1 MHSVRPLLAL
11 ALFAASCRGSAPEG
25 ELTHEECADLVRHV
39 QKLQA
44 ADTGGLRDALNV
56 GLRSGIEGCLRTAT
70 VRAHQCVLRAET
82 LSDLDGCNA
91 YFK

>member
-1 MHSVRPLLAL
+1 MRRFLAP
-11 ALFAASCRGSAPEG
+11 ALVVVACRGAAPES

-56 GLRSGIEGCLRTAT
+56 GLRGGIEGCMRSAT
-70 VRAHQCVLRAET
+70 VRAHRCVLQAET
-82 LSDLDGCNA
+82 LGDLDGCSS
-91 YFK
+91 YFKSR

>member
-1 MHSVRPLLAL
+1 VRTILAL
-11 ALFAASCRGSAPEG
+11 LLVPAACRGSAPSG

-39 QKLQA
+39 QSLEA

-56 GLRSGIEGCLRTAT
+56 GLRGGIEGCLRTGTIKA
-70 VRAHQCVLRAET
+70 RQCVLAAQNKA
-82 LSDLDGCNA
+82 DLEDCNA